1 MNTSENLHQ
10 LGLPIERLS
19 SVLLNWTCFE
29 PRRQM
34 LISLRGSTDK
44 HLTKTEGWAIVET
57 RDSQLAAAI
66 LRDVP
71 EARLRELE
79 KPVVTIAL

>member
-34 LISLRGSTDK
+34 LISAFL
-44 HLTKTEGWAIVET
+44 H
-57 RDSQLAAAI
+57 
-66 LRDVP
+66 
-71 EARLRELE
+71 
-79 KPVVTIAL
+79 

>member
-1 MNTSENLHQ
+1 
-10 LGLPIERLS
+10 
-19 SVLLNWTCFE
+19 
-29 PRRQM
+29 M
-34 LISLRGSTDK
+34 LISAS
-44 HLTKTEGWAIVET
+44 TKTEGWAIVET

-66 LRDVP
+66 LKDVP